1 MSAEEPKEKEE
12 AAPVP
17 ESIMEY
23 FNEVWPKFQVFVSQ
37 NQELISDP
45 VTRGVFVKLIEERT
59 PTAALHLLS
68 ASLTEPRMR
77 AMEDF
82 CKVTPEVFQKA
93 QIFAQIFVGVVQQ
106 LRVSQ

>member
-1 MSAEEPKEKEE
+1 MSAEEPKDKEE

-17 ESIMEY
+17 ESIME
-23 FNEVWPKFQVFVSQ
+23 FFDEVWPKFQAFVKE
-37 NQELISDP
+37 NGELISDP

-59 PTAALHLLS
+59 PQAALHLLS
-68 ASLTEPRMR
+68 QSLTEPRMK

-82 CKVTPEVFQKA
+82 TKVTPEVFQKA

-106 LRVSQ
+106 LRATQ